1 MDRWS
6 GIMKVSLNP
15 YSRARYQIAASLR
28 LSSSGS
34 LAVPSQNA
42 ILFSGDRVQGTGN
55 PVIEKLS
62 NLQTIAETLVSKLG
76 DCTNAWVIEASTF
89 RGPFAVYKDFV
100 PSVDRL
106 GEPQSYDATG
116 FPASKSVVLLLS
128 ICLKEVK
135 ILISEKLGKPYQ
147 DGVCAPCLHQPRI
160 ILLGFSKG
168 GMVLNQLMTEIAFL
182 DLNSTKSLE
191 VNETHDTGDLVQI
204 ENQII
209 PSLNN
214 LLLDSIAEIHFVDAG
229 LNCAGAYLTDP
240 DVIQRISKRLL
251 HRAQSLK
258 FVLHGTPR
266 QWCDRMRVWIRE
278 EKDTLVQL
286 LKSEAESGGNLS
298 VSEKLY
304 FADMTP
310 NLQMHF
316 EIIEILYLKN
326 AQLDVCKAPDA

>member
-1 MDRWS
+1 
-6 GIMKVSLNP
+6 MKVSLNP
-15 YSRARYQIAASLR
+15 YSRARYQVAASLC
-28 LSSSGS
+28 LSSSS
-34 LAVPSQNA
+34 TLAVPSQNA
-42 ILFSGDRVQGTGN
+42 IFFSGDRVQGTGN

-76 DCTNAWVIEASTF
+76 DSTNAWVIEASTF

-128 ICLKEVK
+128 NCLKEVK

-147 DGVCAPCLHQPRI
+147 DGVCAPYLHQPRT

-168 GMVLNQLMTEIAFL
+168 GMVLNQLMTEIASL
-182 DLNSTKSLE
+182 DFNSPKSLAE
-191 VNETHDTGDLVQI
+191 VNETHNNGELVQI

-209 PSLNN
+209 PSSNH
-214 LLLDSIAEIHFVDAG
+214 LLVDSIIEIHFVDAG
-229 LNCAGAYLTDP
+229 LNCTGAYLTDP

-251 HRAQSLK
+251 HRAQSLD

-286 LKSEAESGGNLS
+286 LKSEAECGGNLS

-326 AQLDVCKAPDA
+326 AQLDVCSAQHA

>member
-1 MDRWS
+1 M
-6 GIMKVSLNP
+6 
-15 YSRARYQIAASLR
+15 
-28 LSSSGS
+28 
-34 LAVPSQNA
+34 
-42 ILFSGDRVQGTGN
+42 
-55 PVIEKLS
+55 
-62 NLQTIAETLVSKLG
+62 
-76 DCTNAWVIEASTF
+76 
-89 RGPFAVYKDFV
+89 
-100 PSVDRL
+100 
-106 GEPQSYDATG
+106 
-116 FPASKSVVLLLS
+116 
-128 ICLKEVK
+128 K
-135 ILISEKLGKPYQ
+135 ILISEKLGSPYQ
-147 DGVCAPCLHQPRI
+147 DGVCAPCLHEPRT

-182 DLNSTKSLE
+182 DLNSPKSIAK
-191 VNETHDTGDLVQI
+191 VNETLDTEELVQI
-204 ENQII
+204 ENHIV
-209 PSLNN
+209 PSSYYI
-214 LLLDSIAEIHFVDAG
+214 LLDSITEIHFVDAG

-251 HRAQSLK
+251 HRAQILD

-286 LKSEAESGGNLS
+286 LTSEAKRGGNLS

-326 AQLDVCKAPDA
+326 TQLDVCNAPHAQGK

>member
-1 MDRWS
+1 
-6 GIMKVSLNP
+6 MKVSLNP
-15 YSRARYQIAASLR
+15 YSRARYQVAASLC
-28 LSSSGS
+28 LSSSDT

-42 ILFSGDRVQGTGN
+42 IFFSGDRVQGTGN

-76 DCTNAWVIEASTF
+76 DTTNAWVIEASTF
-89 RGPFAVYKDFV
+89 KGPFAVYKDFV

-116 FPASKSVVLLLS
+116 FPASKSVALLLS
-128 ICLKEVK
+128 NCLKQVK

-147 DGVCAPCLHQPRI
+147 DGVYAPCLHQPRT

-182 DLNSTKSLE
+182 DLNTTKSLAK
-191 VNETHDTGDLVQI
+191 VNETHDNGELVPI

-209 PSLNN
+209 PSSNH
-214 LLLDSIAEIHFVDAG
+214 LLLDSISEIHFVDAG

-251 HRAQSLK
+251 HKAQTLD

-304 FADMTP
+304 FAEMAP

-316 EIIEILYLKN
+316 EIIEILCLKN
-326 AQLDVCKAPDA
+326 AQLDVCNEQHA